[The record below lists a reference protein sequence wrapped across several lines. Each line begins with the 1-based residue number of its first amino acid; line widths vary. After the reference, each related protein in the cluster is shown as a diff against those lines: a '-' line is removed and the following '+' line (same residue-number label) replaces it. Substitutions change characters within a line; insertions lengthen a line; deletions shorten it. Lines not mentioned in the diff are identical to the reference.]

1 MRPAHEVA
9 AHLLVLANDLRDP
22 VIVLEAH
29 RALGVTLV
37 DLGRFDEAVE
47 HLDKA
52 SALYES
58 AGIRSHSSFAGQ
70 DPKVVSD
77 CFAAR
82 ALWALG
88 YPDQALERVERAL
101 SLAQELSH
109 VETLV
114 IAHHFAAHLHQLRGE
129 APRAQERSET
139 VVALGEEYGLEL
151 WVAFGNMNRGW
162 AAVEQG
168 HVEEGID
175 GLRRGLGA
183 YEATGAKLW
192 HAHFLGLL
200 AQGLAKAD
208 RVEEG
213 ITEVTQALALVQ
225 ETGEN
230 CAAAELHRIL
240 GELLIMRATEG
251 DERMTQA
258 EGCFKQAVTIAR
270 QQHGKSWELAAVTS
284 LGRLYRRQ
292 GKRGEARRIVRET
305 YEWFKEGFE
314 TADLQAAKALLIELS
329 ANTARPALDGH
340 PPASR

>member
-1 MRPAHEVA
+1 M
-9 AHLLVLANDLRDP
+9 
-22 VIVLEAH
+22 
-29 RALGVTLV
+29 
-37 DLGRFDEAVE
+37 
-47 HLDKA
+47 
-52 SALYES
+52 
-58 AGIRSHSSFAGQ
+58 
-70 DPKVVSD
+70 VSD

-114 IAHHFAAHLHQLRGE
+114 IANHFAAHLHQLRGE

-175 GLRRGLGA
+175 GLRRGLAA

-192 HAHFLGLL
+192 RAHFLGLL
-200 AQGLAKAD
+200 AQALAKAD

-213 ITEVTQALALVQ
+213 ITEVTEALALVQ

-240 GELLIMRATEG
+240 GELLIMRATDG
-251 DERMTQA
+251 DGRMTPA
-258 EGCFKQAVTIAR
+258 EDCFKQALTIAR
-270 QQHGKSWELAAVTS
+270 QQQGKSWELGAVTS

-292 GKRGEARRIVRET
+292 GKRGEAQRIVRET